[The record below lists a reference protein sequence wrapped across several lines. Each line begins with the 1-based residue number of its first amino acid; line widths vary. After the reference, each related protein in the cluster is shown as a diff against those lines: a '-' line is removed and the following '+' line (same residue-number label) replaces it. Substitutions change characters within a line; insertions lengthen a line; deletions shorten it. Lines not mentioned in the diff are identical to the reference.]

1 MSRIVANLRLW
12 QKAVLPLVLLSF
24 AAVGLATY
32 DAATTQRLSDGY
44 ASLLEHEASGSF
56 SAAETTTSIVDL
68 RRMAYAMIAE
78 TNPDREKVLL
88 GDLPNL
94 GRGFTSHVSALRA
107 TLQRKDELA
116 ILDET
121 EKAFQ
126 GLVEVAGKV
135 GLMGSIGQTAG
146 AMTLMDQQFTG
157 PAAKA
162 VAAMRDLGKRL
173 DDRSEATAISLRH
186 EAARQRLVSFAALG
200 VTVLLSLAIGI
211 WITLSGMIRPI
222 GRLTTA
228 LGGLAERD
236 WSTEVPGT
244 ARRDELGVMARAVVE
259 LKQRGAEGDR
269 LAAAQAEEQATK
281 QHRAERLVALTG
293 GFEARVG
300 QLVGLVASASTELQA
315 TARSM
320 TGIAEQT
327 NVQTA
332 TVAAAA
338 EQASVNVRTVAAAAE
353 ELAAS
358 IAEITRR
365 VGESTRIIGRAAAD
379 AGRTD
384 TIVRALAEGAQKIGE
399 VVGLISNIA
408 GQTNL
413 LALNAT
419 IEAARAGDAG
429 KGFAVVASEV
439 KSLAQQ
445 TGRATEDIAQ
455 QIGQIQVATREAVEA
470 IGGIAGTIGEVNQ
483 IATVIAAAM
492 EEQGAATQEIARNVQ
507 QAATGTQEVGANVAG
522 VSQGATETGAAASQV
537 LGASDELSRQAEQ
550 LSHEVGE
557 FIAGVKAA

>member
-1 MSRIVANLRLW
+1 MSRVIANLRLW

-44 ASLLEHEASGSF
+44 GSLLEHEATGAF
-56 SAAETTTSIVDL
+56 WAAEITTSITDL
-68 RRMAYAMIAE
+68 RRIAYEMVAE
-78 TNPDREKVLL
+78 TNPNRVKALL
-88 GDLPNL
+88 DDLPNL
-94 GRGFTSHVSALRA
+94 GRTFTGYADKLRVTLHDKADLAALA
-107 TLQRKDELA
+107 
-116 ILDET
+116 ET
-121 EKAFQ
+121 EATVKT
-126 GLVEVAGKV
+126 LIEVAGKV
-135 GLMGSIGQTAG
+135 GLTSSVGQSAG
-146 AMTLMDQQFTG
+146 AMTLMDKQFTG
-157 PAAKA
+157 PTTKA

-173 DDRSEATAISLRH
+173 DDRSDAATISLRA
-186 EAARQRLVSFAALG
+186 EAARQRLMSFAALG
-200 VTVLLSLAIGI
+200 ITVLLSLAIGI
-211 WITLSGMIRPI
+211 WLTFATMIRPI
-222 GRLTTA
+222 GRLTLA
-228 LGGLAERD
+228 LRGLADRD

-244 ARRDELGVMARAVVE
+244 ERRDELGVMARAVVE
-259 LKQRGAEGDR
+259 LKQRGAEADR
-269 LAAAQAEEQATK
+269 LAAAQAEEQAAK
-281 QHRAERLVALTG
+281 QQRAERLLALTG

-327 NVQTA
+327 TVQTA

-358 IAEITRR
+358 IAEITRQ

-384 TIVRALAEGAQKIGE
+384 TIVRALADGAQKIGE

-483 IATVIAAAM
+483 IATTIAAAM

-522 VSQGATETGAAASQV
+522 VSQGATETGSAAGQV

-550 LSHEVGE
+550 LSHEVDD